1 MPDTIYVYENHK
13 ITGPDGYNVDIIIS
27 DHGKEITI
35 EGTDNIQLKREK
47 GKYIISHNFLEEG
60 SLERGSAMD
69 YMGNNFWIPKK
80 DMKKLNMGNIDFAIY
95 SQNIEVAYI
104 NKFKNSLNKSIEK
117 KNYIIP
123 VMIYIAVLS
132 RRLKERFGKLYT
144 KIGALRLGGLIMPSM
159 GGIFSFIG
167 IDVHSFMLSIVSLAA
182 MIVFSV
188 PALVLQKKSLF

>member
-35 EGTDNIQLKREK
+35 EGTDNIQLKQEK

-60 SLERGSAMD
+60 SLERGSAME
-69 YMGNNFWIPKK
+69 YMGSNFWIPKK

-104 NKFKNSLNKSIEK
+104 NKFKNSLNINVEK
-117 KNYIIP
+117 KDCIIP

-132 RRLKERFGKLYT
+132 RRLKERFGKLYMKT
-144 KIGALRLGGLIMPSM
+144 GTMRLGTLIAPSL
-159 GGIFSFIG
+159 GGISSFIG
-167 IDVHSFMLSIVSLAA
+167 IDAHSFMLSVVSLAA
-182 MIVFSV
+182 MIVFSI
-188 PALVLQKKSLF
+188 PALVLQKKYLF